1 MVMLIV
7 VAKDTHRRG
16 SREAVWRFG
25 VRAANLFVHSRQV
38 PAAMNRRLALFSVAA
53 LTLLA
58 IGSRTAAAQTGGTPP
73 PADTAAAVDP
83 VGTYV
88 IYLTAQGNAM
98 TLIHKIEKKA
108 DGTFGGSVTGEGIP
122 ALPINSVKVTGKT
135 MRVSVTAPDGTEA
148 IMTMVLDGDQ
158 VTGEWSMNG
167 DGSKLTG
174 KKQP

>member
-1 MVMLIV
+1 
-7 VAKDTHRRG
+7 
-16 SREAVWRFG
+16 
-25 VRAANLFVHSRQV
+25 
-38 PAAMNRRLALFSVAA
+38 MNRRLALFSVAA
-53 LTLLA
+53 LTFLA
-58 IGSRTAAAQTGGTPP
+58 IGSRTAAAQSGGTPP
-73 PADTAAAVDP
+73 AADTAAAVDP

-98 TLIHKIEKKA
+98 TLTHKIEKKA

-135 MRVSVTAPDGTEA
+135 MRVSVTAPDGSEA

-158 VTGEWSMNG
+158 VTGEWAMNG